1 MTRTDYFD
9 DPGAPA
15 ATSVVPSV
23 VAIVQDDRGRILLI
37 HRTDNDLWAL
47 PGGGHEIGESIAG
60 TVVREVKEE
69 TGYDVEVL
77 ALSGIYAN
85 PRHVIAYDD
94 GEVRQ
99 QFSIAFRC
107 RLVGGEG
114 RTSSES
120 RAVSWIDP
128 DELDALDVEGD
139 GHFEILLDSGRR
151 TARRVAAFDEI
162 APGAV
167 ALVVDSYGLISL
179 AARQASAAFDLG
191 IDAGHGVTL
200 RPVGAG
206 DGGDAVGDGADAGVA
221 PVAIELGRRGP
232 HAAAG
237 DRSDGPEQSGGAE

>member
-23 VAIVQDDRGRILLI
+23 VAIVQDDRGRVLLI

-77 ALSGIYAN
+77 ALTGIYTN
-85 PRHVIAYDD
+85 PRHVMAYDD

-128 DELDALDVEGD
+128 DELDALAM
-139 GHFEILLDSGRR
+139 HPSMRLRIAHAINDSR
-151 TARRVAAFDEI
+151 TTAHI
-162 APGAV
+162 G
-167 ALVVDSYGLISL
+167 
-179 AARQASAAFDLG
+179 
-191 IDAGHGVTL
+191 
-200 RPVGAG
+200 
-206 DGGDAVGDGADAGVA
+206 
-221 PVAIELGRRGP
+221 
-232 HAAAG
+232 
-237 DRSDGPEQSGGAE
+237 